1 MLAKCFLEVIHY
13 LSLTVFPPP
22 LPPRTLN
29 STIFSPTIKLF
40 GPIQNLK
47 FYFLVLYLRSI
58 TTSDT

>member
-13 LSLTVFPPP
+13 LSLTVF
-22 LPPRTLN
+22 PPRTLN

-58 TTSDT
+58 MTSDT